1 MVNLPRY
8 RRIPSRSSRLQAVLS
23 TPICFLI
30 PVFGPGDGALPAIR
44 RPPCR
49 FDPST
54 LATTMPSSGDDSN
67 NASSS
72 EHDQFKRVKVIN
84 DASDDDGTVPVVS
97 STTTIGT
104 HSGTFQADE
113 AMGVWMLRQLP
124 GFQRSRVVRSRDPTV
139 LAGLDVVIDVGGSY
153 DHESR
158 RYDHHQRGYDE
169 RFDPNRCT
177 KLSASGLVYRHYGRE
192 LLTTLYPNLSEAQV
206 EWTYVSMYDTM
217 LEALDAIDTGVEP
230 CPLPGVQLLYRDNTG
245 LSSRVARLNP
255 RWNEREDHD
264 NINSGNN
271 NRGLKPPS
279 EDDRF
284 DEAVRMCGD
293 EFMNVLT
300 ALVESDLPAQG
311 LVVQAVEGRREVDGS
326 GEILA
331 LPSGGMPWRAH
342 LYDAERALGV
352 EPPIKFVLYRDVAG
366 MQVTIW
372 VSFLF
377 WPCLALV

>member
-1 MVNLPRY
+1 
-8 RRIPSRSSRLQAVLS
+8 
-23 TPICFLI
+23 
-30 PVFGPGDGALPAIR
+30 
-44 RPPCR
+44 
-49 FDPST
+49 
-54 LATTMPSSGDDSN
+54 MPSSGDDSN